1 MFSRKTALIK
11 NLIVTADD
19 FGLSV
24 SVNAAVEEAYKKGI
38 LTSASL
44 MVSAPAA
51 ADAVERARNLPGLGV
66 GLHVVLVDGRPV
78 LPPEAIPDLV
88 GPDGRFSTQLI
99 RTGANIFCR
108 RSVQRQVAAEI
119 RAQLEAFRQTG
130 LPLDHV
136 NGHHHFHQHPT
147 VLGMIIDLAREFSVK
162 AVRVPYEPF
171 ITSWQARHS
180 GLLRRLG
187 SGLFYLHRAARMKIL
202 LGRARI
208 RYNDYLFGLNDSGR
222 MDKAVL
228 LQFLAHL
235 PEGISE
241 VYCHPAAARWA
252 GVDTFPENY
261 LCEQEFQA
269 LVDPAVV
276 TCLQESNIRRTTFTA
291 LPSLPE

>member
-1 MFSRKTALIK
+1 MFSRKAAPIK
-11 NLIVTADD
+11 KLIVTADD

-24 SVNAAVEEAYKKGI
+24 SVNAAVEEAYNNGI

-44 MVSAPAA
+44 MVSGPAA
-51 ADAVERARNLPGLGV
+51 TDAVGRARNLPGLGV
-66 GLHVVLVDGRPV
+66 GLHLVLVDGCPV

-88 GPDGRFSTQLI
+88 DPGGRFSTRMI
-99 RTGANIFCR
+99 RTGVNIFCR
-108 RSVQRQVAAEI
+108 SSVQRQVAAEI
-119 RAQLEAFRQTG
+119 RAQFEAFRQTG

-147 VLGMIIDLAREFSVK
+147 VLGVIIDLAREFSVK

-171 ITSWQARHS
+171 ITSWQARRG

-187 SGLFYLHRAARMKIL
+187 TGLFHLHRAARMKRL
-202 LGRARI
+202 LRRAHI
-208 RYNDYLFGLNDSGR
+208 HYNDYLFGLNDSGR

-241 VYCHPAAARWA
+241 VYCHPAAARWT
-252 GVDTFPENY
+252 GVDALPDDY

-269 LVDPAVV
+269 LVDRAVI
-276 TCLQESNIRRTTFTA
+276 TYLRESDIRRTTFTA